1 MSLAWA
7 KRNLVDFSHL
17 DSLEFLLDKLC
28 SQEYLEVMSLSK
40 RPMKTEF
47 STFLS
52 KSIRERQIN
61 FDSILEAMD
70 ELNAKF

>member
-1 MSLAWA
+1 M
-7 KRNLVDFSHL
+7 NFSHL
-17 DSLEFLLDKLC
+17 YSLEFLLDKLC

-40 RPMKTEF
+40 RPMRTEF
-47 STFLS
+47 STLLS